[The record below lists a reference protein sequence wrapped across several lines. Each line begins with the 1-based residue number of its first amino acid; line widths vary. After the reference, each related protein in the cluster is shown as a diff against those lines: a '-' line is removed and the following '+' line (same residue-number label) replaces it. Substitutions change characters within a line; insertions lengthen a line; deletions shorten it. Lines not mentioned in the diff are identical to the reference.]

1 LWKGGEILS
10 DKDYH
15 EGYFEGVRAA
25 LLAYLHFQE
34 QGIWSSV
41 ANPVPPSAINNP
53 FHKWLNNE
61 MKEAKELRDN

>member
-1 LWKGGEILS
+1 MS

-25 LLAYLHFQE
+25 LLAYMHFQE
-34 QGIWSSV
+34 EG
-41 ANPVPPSAINNP
+41 INNLSDLA